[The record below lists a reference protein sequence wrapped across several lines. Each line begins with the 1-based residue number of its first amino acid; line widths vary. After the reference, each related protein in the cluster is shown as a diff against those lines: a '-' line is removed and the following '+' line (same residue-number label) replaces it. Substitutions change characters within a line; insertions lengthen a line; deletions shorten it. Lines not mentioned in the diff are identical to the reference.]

1 MGDAV
6 MPAPQ
11 YDTRRAIG
19 STAMTPRESAIMDAW
34 DDGLSIDQ
42 VAAATGYPRKTVGDI
57 VSVYGNPGNDWQA
70 AIRAASAE
78 LVARVAQVG
87 GRF

>member
-1 MGDAV
+1 MGETAV
-6 MPAPQ
+6 PALQ

-42 VAAATGYPRKTVGDI
+42 VAAATGYSRKTVGDI

-70 AIRAASAE
+70 AIRAASAR

>member
-1 MGDAV
+1 MGEADGPV
-6 MPAPQ
+6 PQ
-11 YDTRRAIG
+11 YDTRRPIG
-19 STAMTPRESAIMDAW
+19 STAMNPRESAIMDAW
-34 DDGLSIDQ
+34 DDGLSMDQ
-42 VAAATGYPRKTVGDI
+42 VAAATAYPRKAVGDI

-70 AIRAASAE
+70 AIRAASAQ

>member
-34 DDGLSIDQ
+34 DDG
-42 VAAATGYPRKTVGDI
+42 
-57 VSVYGNPGNDWQA
+57 
-70 AIRAASAE
+70 
-78 LVARVAQVG
+78 VARLDQP
-87 GRF
+87 R